1 MITPILRPGP
11 ECDIPALLSLFTGAG
26 TMPFGSIF
34 GALFFGVFC
43 ALIGLRLLGQPPAA
57 ERVAGILFVL
67 LGMALAVGLLRGR
80 SWARWGGSMIALALV
95 VFGLRQVAAGG
106 GLLDHLLVFA
116 ALATTGLLIAPVT
129 GRPRGE
135 AGRFDAFG
143 WVTVGSCAG
152 LLAIALF
159 APPAAPPA
167 EGNALPASAISRS
180 VSWSEFGPGLER
192 AQTADS
198 PLLVTFVTDW
208 CPYCQKMNRS
218 TWRDAA
224 VVDRLAGLV
233 TVKVDADASQELAAA
248 YGVTGYP
255 VQLLLAPDGSVLSR
269 YDGYQTSRQLLRW
282 LDRTLG
288 SSGVSSASF

>member
-1 MITPILRPGP
+1 
-11 ECDIPALLSLFTGAG
+11 
-26 TMPFGSIF
+26 MPFGSIF

-43 ALIGLRLLGQPPAA
+43 TLIGVRLLGQPPAV
-57 ERVAGILFVL
+57 ERVAGLLFML
-67 LGMALAVGLLRGR
+67 LGMALAIGLLRGR
-80 SWARWGGSMIALALV
+80 SWARWAGALV
-95 VFGLRQVAAGG
+95 ALTLVAFGLRQVAAGG

-129 GRPRGE
+129 GRPHGE
-135 AGRFDAFG
+135 SGRFDLFG
-143 WVTVGSCAG
+143 WVTAGSATG

-159 APPAAPPA
+159 AQPSEPPPA
-167 EGNALPASAISRS
+167 GGTLPASAISRS
-180 VSWSEFGPGLER
+180 VPWSEFRPGLER
-192 AQTADS
+192 AQAADS
-198 PLLVTFVTDW
+198 PTLVTFVTDW

-224 VVDRLAGLV
+224 VVERLEGLV
-233 TVKVDADASQELAAA
+233 TVKVDAELHQELAAG

-255 VQLLLAPDGSVLSR
+255 AQLLLAPDGSVISR
-269 YDGYQTSRQLLRW
+269 HDGFQTSRQLLRW